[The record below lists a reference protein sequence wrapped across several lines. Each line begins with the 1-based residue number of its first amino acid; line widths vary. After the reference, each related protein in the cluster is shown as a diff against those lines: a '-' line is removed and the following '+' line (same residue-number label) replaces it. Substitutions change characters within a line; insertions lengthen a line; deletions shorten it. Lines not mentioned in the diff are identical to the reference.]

1 MVSDTLYIN
10 HAADSLIYVY
20 KYPDELLYTIGYEC
34 SGINRN
40 YTKGYEVEMAQFK
53 KDIQSVGLNTGLLY
67 VKEKQLL
74 FRTVL
79 KNFNSREVSL
89 QAYLNNDLVLEADVP
104 GLFKLLGFWNSYFYG
119 VDMLPKEK
127 EDGMNF
133 VFYRFKI
140 ENT

>member
-1 MVSDTLYIN
+1 M
-10 HAADSLIYVY
+10 
-20 KYPDELLYTIGYEC
+20 
-34 SGINRN
+34 
-40 YTKGYEVEMAQFK
+40 
-53 KDIQSVGLNTGLLY
+53 
-67 VKEKQLL
+67 KEKQLL